1 MNRPFIPRIKNAD
14 ATYDSFPDW
23 QASEGEGL
31 GGAPGADEIYKV
43 TAAVIPDGLH
53 LQWMCNCGRQ
63 QSVVYEWPEMVCLA
77 YGVRPDQAQATNVA
91 WAGNSQASWKPKSP
105 CNCGGPIDVVIN
117 SADVQSAVTGGM
129 NAGYVQQDQNAV
141 RLMQHFKGIAAQQGR
156 R

>member
-53 LQWMCNCGRQ
+53 LQWMCNCG
-63 QSVVYEWPEMVCLA
+63 
-77 YGVRPDQAQATNVA
+77 
-91 WAGNSQASWKPKSP
+91 
-105 CNCGGPIDVVIN
+105 GPIDVVIN